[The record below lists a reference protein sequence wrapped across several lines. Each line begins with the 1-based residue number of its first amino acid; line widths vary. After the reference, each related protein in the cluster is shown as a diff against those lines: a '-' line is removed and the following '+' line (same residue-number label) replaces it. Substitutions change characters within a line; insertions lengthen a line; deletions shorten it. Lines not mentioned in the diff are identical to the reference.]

1 MDRTEYLKNYKH
13 YHYGRTR
20 KIVTFP
26 LLTDDFET
34 LKNRADALDMK
45 VSKLVKDVVLNFIE
59 NTPNRFMTQEQLE
72 LVQNYIRVSRGIANN
87 INQIAYKAN
96 IGEYID
102 INILISALKKYED
115 EFRLLIAKLQ

>member
-1 MDRTEYLKNYKH
+1 MDRTEYLKNYKQ

-26 LLTDDFET
+26 LLTDDFEA

-59 NTPNRFMTQEQLE
+59 NSPNSFMTQEQLA
-72 LVQNYIRVSRGIANN
+72 LVQSYIRISRGIANN
-87 INQIAYKAN
+87 INQIAYQAN

-102 INILISALKKYED
+102 VNILISALKKYED

>member
-13 YHYGRTR
+13 YHYERTR

-26 LLTDDFET
+26 LLTDDFEA
-34 LKNRADALDMK
+34 LKIRADALDMK
-45 VSKLVKDVVLNFIE
+45 ATKLAKEVVLNFIE
-59 NTPNRFMTQEQLE
+59 NSSNQFMTKEQWE
-72 LVQNYIRVSRGIANN
+72 LVHSYIRISRGIANN

-102 INILISALKKYED
+102 VNILISALKKYED
-115 EFRLLIAKLQ
+115 EFRLLIAKL

>member
-1 MDRTEYLKNYKH
+1 MDRTEYLKNYKQ

-26 LLTDDFET
+26 LLTDDFEA

-59 NTPNRFMTQEQLE
+59 NSPNRFMTQEQLE
-72 LVQNYIRVSRGIANN
+72 LVQSYIRISRGIANN
-87 INQIAYKAN
+87 INQIAYQAN

-102 INILISALKKYED
+102 VNILISALKKYED